1 MTILASSEP
10 NAVPRLKTGSEYAY
24 EDGQCRPLAGLA
36 RPLHVFL
43 VIYAVVAGLLAAM
56 SAYGIYDPRV
66 LDEDVLSVVD
76 PEEDAALL
84 LFASAF
90 FLVALAERALFFVCV
105 FLVCRFSY
113 RAMKNLY
120 TVRSALPDM
129 SPGAAVYWYF
139 VPIAFWFMP
148 VQGMSQIYHGS
159 IAETGSP
166 DNSRLV
172 SYWWTAWV
180 LSVIG
185 STVAN
190 SSLAPLEVTYPAL
203 MIAMAFS
210 VVAALLLRRLVGR
223 ITEAQQSILHTGAA
237 QVFA

>member
-1 MTILASSEP
+1 MTWFQAFATWMHDVFVAQLDGWIVLGFVAQAMFTMRFVVQWIASE
-10 NAVPRLKTGSEYAY
+10 REK
-24 EDGQCRPLAGLA
+24 R
-36 RPLHVFL
+36 
-43 VIYAVVAGLLAAM
+43 
-56 SAYGIYDPRV
+56 
-66 LDEDVLSVVD
+66 SV
-76 PEEDAALL
+76 
-84 LFASAF
+84 
-90 FLVALAERALFFVCV
+90 
-105 FLVCRFSY
+105 
-113 RAMKNLY
+113 
-120 TVRSALPDM
+120 
-129 SPGAAVYWYF
+129 

>member
-1 MTILASSEP
+1 LTYTVSSEP

-24 EDGQCRPLAGLA
+24 EDGQCRRLAGLA
-36 RPLHVFL
+36 APLRVFL
-43 VIYAVVAGLLAAM
+43 AIYVGVAGLLAVL
-56 SAYGIYDPRV
+56 SAFGMYDPRV
-66 LDEDVLSVVD
+66 LDEDALSLAD
-76 PEEDAALL
+76 PEADAGLL
-84 LFASAF
+84 LFAAAF
-90 FLVALAERALFFVCV
+90 FFVALAERVVFFICV

-129 SPGAAVYWYF
+129 SPGATVYWYF

-159 IAETGSP
+159 MAETGRPGASG
-166 DNSRLV
+166 LV

-190 SSLAPLEVTYPAL
+190 SSLAPLSVTYPAL
-203 MIAMAFS
+203 TAAMVFS
-210 VVAALLLRRLVGR
+210 VIAALCLHRLVGR
-223 ITEAQQSILHTGAA
+223 ITEAQKSILQSGAA